1 MRRSQSWCWSV
12 LGPHGIGKHQ
22 SWAGTS
28 GHSRYVEAA
37 GWRMFIAPTWDA
49 AALQRWVR
57 IPPHGCRG
65 PAALAND
72 AGVTE
77 DEPHPAAE
85 VVPSPPGPSHVHPH
99 RPCPKRALSIG
110 RQRSF
115 TDNKGRCAFPPSCRI
130 APYGAAR
137 GSFPSSRCPPGWAA
151 LGPRTVG
158 ATRSV
163 TDNSGMPTPRSEH
176 VPVDRRRSSEWPSSS
191 LKATVRKPARPMWL
205 CPPPGSQPLH
215 QQAPLDESTGQ
226 QSCGVL
232 LPGPRRGPSA
242 DQQQRRGSA
251 SSTDE
256 GRRRSGW

>member
-85 VVPSPPGPSHVHPH
+85 VVPSPAGPSHVHPH

-130 APYGAAR
+130 TPYGAAR
-137 GSFPSSRCPPGWAA
+137 GSFPSLRCPGSCRLRSARVADPIPGRGGPGAPKGDRDQTGLSQRYTLVHLKPWARSKPATAA
-151 LGPRTVG
+151 LV
-158 ATRSV
+158 
-163 TDNSGMPTPRSEH
+163 
-176 VPVDRRRSSEWPSSS
+176 
-191 LKATVRKPARPMWL
+191 
-205 CPPPGSQPLH
+205 
-215 QQAPLDESTGQ
+215 
-226 QSCGVL
+226 
-232 LPGPRRGPSA
+232 
-242 DQQQRRGSA
+242 
-251 SSTDE
+251 
-256 GRRRSGW
+256 

>member
-1 MRRSQSWCWSV
+1 
-12 LGPHGIGKHQ
+12 
-22 SWAGTS
+22 
-28 GHSRYVEAA
+28 
-37 GWRMFIAPTWDA
+37 MFIAPTWDA

-85 VVPSPPGPSHVHPH
+85 VVPSPAGPSHVHPH

-137 GSFPSSRCPPGWAA
+137 GSFPSSRW
-151 LGPRTVG
+151 
-158 ATRSV
+158 
-163 TDNSGMPTPRSEH
+163 TPRRRLGDLGASWDST
-176 VPVDRRRSSEWPSSS
+176 VDLRDLTNRLVGGLQRWCRAVDAARVGLVARSSQPYRLRPPRLRS
-191 LKATVRKPARPMWL
+191 LDHFQEHHGRGRRVQVQVVVRHDLASRAT
-205 CPPPGSQPLH
+205 
-215 QQAPLDESTGQ
+215 
-226 QSCGVL
+226 QSDGFCGDFGAAMVSLL
-232 LPGPRRGPSA
+232 LPFIT
-242 DQQQRRGSA
+242 Q
-251 SSTDE
+251 
-256 GRRRSGW
+256 